1 MCSSP
6 KVKETKTET
15 PDILVTARD
24 GAGTSQSA
32 QARKKSGLRTDLNSP
47 LYQGLTIPRG

>member
-1 MCSSP
+1 MCSSKP
-6 KVKETKTET
+6 KTPKTET

-24 GAGTSQSA
+24 GSGQSQSA
-32 QARKKSGLRTDLNSP
+32 QARKKSSLRSDMNSP